1 MEENDSDPKDGSDVD
16 GGSDA
21 DGGSEADGGSD
32 LFDPPGGVDDAGGGD
47 DPSSRT
53 VVSIDDLSSPASIVA
68 RELLTAPE
76 PTTAVEVAEVA
87 GANVDAVADFA
98 STLALFEHVLTDSRA
113 PSLEDGARF
122 TANPIVEWATT
133 ATKIVR
139 LVDSAREIDDA
150 MARHDERL
158 EDLEAETGFESARA
172 YSEAVFDDDG
182 DRVPETEQ
190 TETLALQWTL
200 TEERRST
207 LARVRENYEFLSDR
221 LEGLTERTGFDPTSV
236 DPPETESRRHLEPP
250 EPPFF

>member
-1 MEENDSDPKDGSDVD
+1 MEENDSDLEDGS
-16 GGSDA
+16 
-21 DGGSEADGGSD
+21 E
-32 LFDPPGGVDDAGGGD
+32 LLDPPGGFDAAGEGE

-53 VVSIDDLSSPASIVA
+53 VVSTDELSSAASIVA
-68 RELLTAPE
+68 RELLTAPS
-76 PTTAVEVAEVA
+76 PTTAEEVADVA
-87 GANVDAVADFA
+87 DANVDAVADVA

-113 PSLEDGARF
+113 PSLDEGARF

-139 LVDSAREIDDA
+139 LVDSVREIDDA

-158 EDLEAETGFESARA
+158 EELRDETGFESAGA
-172 YSEAVFDDDG
+172 YNEAVFDDDS
-182 DRVPETEQ
+182 DEVPETEK
-190 TETLALQWTL
+190 TETLALQWIL

-221 LEGLTERTGFDPTSV
+221 LEELSETTGFDPTSV
-236 DPPETESRRHLEPP
+236 NPPATESRRHLEPP